1 MTKKYYSTIEAAK
14 ILRLSRIGILIGIKR
29 GKLKAER
36 VGWNYII
43 SHEEIL
49 EALGKSIGKE
59 KKENIERAVDKALV
73 QYEKTFKLLGKEWG
87 RNR

>member
-14 ILRLSRIGILIGIKR
+14 ILRLSRIGIFNRIKR

-36 VGWNYII
+36 VGRNYII

-59 KKENIERAVDKALV
+59 KKENIEKAVDKALV
-73 QYEKTFKLLGKEWG
+73 QYEKTFKLLGKE
-87 RNR
+87 

>member
-1 MTKKYYSTIEAAK
+1 MIKKYYSTIEAAK
-14 ILRLSRIGILIGIKR
+14 ILRLSRIGIFNRIKR

-36 VGWNYII
+36 VGRNYII
-43 SHEEIL
+43 NHEEIL

-73 QYEKTFKLLGKEWG
+73 QYEKTFKLLGKE
-87 RNR
+87 